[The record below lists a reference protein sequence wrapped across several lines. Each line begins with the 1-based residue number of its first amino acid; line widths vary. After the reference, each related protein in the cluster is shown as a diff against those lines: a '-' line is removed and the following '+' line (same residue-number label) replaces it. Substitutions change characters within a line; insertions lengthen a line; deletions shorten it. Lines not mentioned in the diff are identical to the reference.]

1 MKSNPSPRPVAS
13 IPPPDP
19 AEKILVRAIHF
30 DLTPA
35 LRAAALD
42 KGARL
47 LRHTARLVRVRL
59 DLEYDHT
66 KSDRT
71 AFLAKG
77 HIEIA
82 GPDLIARVASEDAYK
97 SLDLLIDKLDRMLR
111 ERSRHRADRRN
122 DDGRGVDAE
131 YAPAPEHGAG
141 LVALRV
147 LR

>member
-1 MKSNPSPRPVAS
+1 MKSNHSSRIAPHTIAAATT
-13 IPPPDP
+13 PDP

-42 KGARL
+42 KGSRL
-47 LRHTARLVRVRL
+47 LRHTSRLVRVRL

-66 KSDRT
+66 KGNRS

-82 GPDLIARVASEDAYK
+82 GPDLIARVASEDACK
-97 SLDLLIDKLDRMLR
+97 SLNLLIDKLDRMLR

-122 DDGRGVDAE
+122 DDGTTADV
-131 YAPAPEHGAG
+131 APTA
-141 LVALRV
+141 VN
-147 LR
+147 

>member
-1 MKSNPSPRPVAS
+1 MKLETSSHPATAAVPT
-13 IPPPDP
+13 PDP

-30 DLTPA
+30 ELTPA
-35 LRAAALD
+35 LRTAALD
-42 KGARL
+42 KAARL
-47 LRHTARLVRVRL
+47 LRHTSRLVRVRL

-66 KSDRT
+66 KGNRG

-122 DDGRGVDAE
+122 DDGRAAAPGDA
-131 YAPAPEHGAG
+131 PVPES
-141 LVALRV
+141 
-147 LR
+147 